1 MQRPQGSVNERP
13 ERAGAGVPEP
23 GAAGISNRRR
33 TADGDHHGAA
43 GAKRSRIT
51 AVAAVVAHLPPE
63 QAAGLAAAERPAKR
77 PAAPAGASAIATA
90 VAPQE
95 EAPESQSSGSH
106 GGSIT
111 REVTDGGELGNVA
124 AHTARGP
131 VAVVTRVGDLPT
143 AFKVCQRVHGIP
155 TSPSDC
161 IGFEHVGR

>member
-51 AVAAVVAHLPPE
+51 AVAAVVAYLPPE
-63 QAAGLAAAERPAKR
+63 RAAGPAAAERPATAITTA
-77 PAAPAGASAIATA
+77 AAPQ
-90 VAPQE
+90 QE

-106 GGSIT
+106 GGEIP

-124 AHTARGP
+124 AYTARER

-143 AFKVCQRVHGIP
+143 AFKV
-155 TSPSDC
+155 
-161 IGFEHVGR
+161 